1 MTSKLFDPVLSRLQ
15 NSLDLRLK
23 QQGLVSSNIANSN
36 TPGYHAQ
43 RVDFKAAFDR
53 VFSEGLESGP
63 MMRAARGRHML
74 PEDSESAPVRT
85 IKPQAW
91 AEDGNSVN
99 AEEEMVILAE
109 NNLLYNATIEVLKR
123 RLGMLEYAASD
134 GGR

>member
-15 NSLDLRLK
+15 SSLDLRLK

-36 TPGYHAQ
+36 TPGFRAQ

-53 VFSEGLESGP
+53 VFADGLHSGP
-63 MMRAARGRHML
+63 MMRGARDGHLL
-74 PEDSESAPVRT
+74 PHDTETVPVKT
-85 IKPQAW
+85 IQPQAW

-123 RLGMLEYAASD
+123 RLGILEYAASD